1 MVLQPL
7 QARVG
12 SGSQSLEAS
21 SRVPQLEAEIAQ
33 LKEAPRQRQ
42 QIGVA
47 TGLLARRFA
56 VNPER
61 AWTPGADE
69 ADDKNGGVAS
79 SRLRI
84 VKDGP

>member
-1 MVLQPL
+1 M
-7 QARVG
+7 
-12 SGSQSLEAS
+12 
-21 SRVPQLEAEIAQ
+21 PQLEAKIAQ

-47 TGLLARRFA
+47 TGQLARRFA

-61 AWTPGADE
+61 ATPGVEE
-69 ADDKNGGVAS
+69 ADNKNGGVAS
-79 SRLRI
+79 SKLRI